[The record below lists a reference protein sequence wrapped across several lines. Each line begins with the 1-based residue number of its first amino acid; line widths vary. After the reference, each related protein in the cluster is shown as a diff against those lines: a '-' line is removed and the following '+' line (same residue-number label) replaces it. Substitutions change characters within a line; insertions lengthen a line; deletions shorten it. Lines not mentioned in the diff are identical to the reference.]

1 MVPYEAFVRQAEN
14 IIKKSADA
22 GEYFVLYAD
31 FTDLHSFNYIY
42 GMEKGNVLLQATEEF
57 LGGLEGI
64 CLCRR
69 LFSDHFLCLGRLQNR
84 QSIEEARSM
93 LEVRLRDFLED
104 ICTRYPE
111 CRLSFACGACCVR
124 ESDIVISMDGA
135 NMARK
140 ISKSGQEV
148 QVVLYSREIQEETE
162 ALYEAERQIY
172 KALKDKRFYFYL
184 QPKVNLVTGEIVG
197 AEALARRFNDSGE
210 IIYPDKFLGMMEKNG
225 SVVELDYM
233 ICRQVCAFLSE
244 RIKGGLSVT
253 RVSVNLSRLHIQH
266 PETADQLDSI
276 ALEYE
281 IPPDL
286 LEFEL
291 TETILL
297 EEFSGAKKLIDQLR
311 ARGYR
316 VSIDDFGSGYAG
328 INIWQELSFDC
339 LKLDRKFLSEDYI
352 LKNRNEAIVPNI
364 IDIAKRLH
372 IEVLCEGVETED
384 QCRYLLRMGCTMVQ
398 GFFFE
403 RAIPADEFFRIY
415 ETQEGKYPLPGVVKT
430 AIPQEHPM
438 YQEEQYDMQRMDKSV
453 LRRMR
458 PFFGTIVICT
468 IFLAASISAVLFHNY
483 EKTRQVFGGM
493 VMETLDAYT
502 AGQRESTL
510 MEIQSITGTLQSLS
524 VLFEREEDV
533 KFQEAYLAALNEDS
547 TEVKYMY
554 LPYAEFL
561 LIMERG
567 EARDEDIRIM
577 ERLKQGE
584 TVVTDVMYSNR
595 MGNIYCIAVGMPVFR
610 NGEFIGIVRGIINAK
625 RLVSTDLYE
634 PAQGQIVNVFL
645 TDGSGSIIPVRE
657 EDKEAEGANLL
668 ELLEREDIE
677 RQTIEELKKGI
688 SENQEEAQS
697 VRLGLF
703 DGSPYYL
710 AHTSL
715 KYNDWHLVVIL
726 KADETAKHQQ
736 IIVKNTMFS
745 IFGLG
750 IAVLLVSGALIY
762 ILRRMQRK
770 FSMDEQRYLLL
781 ERFSDTVLFNYD
793 CQKDTIWFTSNASKF
808 LCINGNEQKDFLD
821 NLNQG
826 YIYAGDRD
834 TVRAFLRGQSDSEE
848 FRIRM
853 LRPDAKEYFWCMIQ
867 CQYRYKNEVLIS
879 VIGKI
884 TDIDE
889 HMKQEN
895 YLLRMSETDGLTGLR
910 NKVSAEKKISDELGR
925 FQEGMLF
932 IFDLDNFKQINDHYG
947 HAAGDLTLRYVG
959 QIMRK
964 IFRSHDVLGR
974 IGGDEFL
981 AFVGGLGSDKAAA
994 KRVELLQKHAEAG
1007 IEAGTPHFTMSIG
1020 IARYPQDGTSYQ
1032 ELFQAADQA
1041 LYSAKGAGKRQ
1052 YCFSEKETMQ
1062 GCESEDCE

>member
-1 MVPYEAFVRQAEN
+1 MVPNEVFVRQAES
-14 IIKKSADA
+14 IIKQSPDA
-22 GEYFVLYAD
+22 GSYFVLYVD

-42 GMEKGNVLLQATEEF
+42 GMEKGNALLKDAEDF
-57 LGGLEGI
+57 LGSLDGI
-64 CLCRR
+64 CLSSR
-69 LFSDHFLCLGRLQNR
+69 LFSDYFLCLGCLQR
-84 QSIEEARSM
+84 SQSLVEARNGLEARVQEF
-93 LEVRLRDFLED
+93 LEV
-104 ICTRYPE
+104 IWARYPE
-111 CRLSFACGACCVR
+111 CRLNLACGICSVQ
-124 ESDIVISMDGA
+124 ESGIALAMDGA

-140 ISKSGQEV
+140 LSKSGKEAR
-148 QVVLYSREIQEETE
+148 VVLYSREIREETE

-172 KALKDKRFYFYL
+172 KALVDKRFCFYL

-210 IIYPDKFLGMMEKNG
+210 VIYPDKFLGMMEKNG

-233 ICRQVCAFLSE
+233 ICRQVCAFLAD
-244 RIKGGLSVT
+244 RMKNGLPVT
-253 RVSVNLSRLHIQH
+253 RISVNLSRLHIQN
-266 PETADQLDSI
+266 PETADQLDGI
-276 ALEYE
+276 ALEYG
-281 IPPDL
+281 IAPKL

-339 LKLDRKFLSEDYI
+339 LKLDRRFLSEDYI

-384 QCRYLLRMGCTMVQ
+384 QCRYLLRMGCNMVQ

-403 RAIPADEFFRIY
+403 RAVPGNEFFRIY
-415 ETQEGKYPLPGVVKT
+415 EAQEGKYPLPGMVRT
-430 AIPQEHPM
+430 AIPQERPL
-438 YQEEQYDMQRMDKSV
+438 QQKDQYDIHSMGKSV
-453 LRRMR
+453 FKRMR
-458 PFFGTIVICT
+458 PFLGTIVISVV
-468 IFLAASISAVLFHNY
+468 FLAASIAAVLFHNH
-483 EKTRQVFGGM
+483 EKTSQVFGSM
-493 VMETLDAYT
+493 VTETLDAYT

-510 MEIQSITGTLQSLS
+510 MEIQSVTSTLQSLS
-524 VLFEREEDV
+524 VLFEREEDA
-533 KFQEAYLAALNEDS
+533 KFQETYLAALNEAS
-547 TEVKYMY
+547 AEVKYMY
-554 LPYAEFL
+554 LSYAEFQAT
-561 LIMERG
+561 MEKG
-567 EARDEDIRIM
+567 EAHSEDIVIL
-577 ERLKQGE
+577 EQLKQGE
-584 TVVTDVMYSNR
+584 SIVTDVMYSKR
-595 MGNIYCIAVGMPVFR
+595 MGNTYCTAVGMPVFR
-610 NGEFIGIVRGIINAK
+610 DGEFVGAVRGIINAK

-634 PAQGQIVNVFL
+634 PAQGQIVNAFL
-645 TDGSGSIIPVRE
+645 TDSSGSVIPVRE
-657 EDKEAEGANLL
+657 EDKKAEGKNLL
-668 ELLEREDIE
+668 DLLEEEEIE
-677 RQTIEELKKGI
+677 KQTVEELRKGF
-688 SENQEEAQS
+688 SKNQEGAQS
-697 VRLGLF
+697 VRLGVF

-710 AHTSL
+710 AQTSL

-750 IAVLLVSGALIY
+750 FAVLLASGALIY
-762 ILRRMQRK
+762 IFRKMQRK
-770 FSMDEQRYLLL
+770 FSVDEQRYLLL

-793 CQKDTIWFTSNASKF
+793 CRKDTIWFTSNASKF
-808 LCINGNEQKDFLD
+808 LCINGNEQKNFID

-826 YIYAGDRD
+826 YIYAGDRE
-834 TVRAFLRGQSDSEE
+834 TVREFLTGRSDSEE

-867 CQYRYKNEVLIS
+867 CQYLYEHEILTS

-910 NKVSAEKKISDELGR
+910 NKASAEKKISDELGR

-932 IFDLDNFKQINDHYG
+932 VFDLDNFKQINDHYG

-981 AFVGGLGSDKAAA
+981 AFVGGLGSEKAAA

-1007 IEAGTPHFTMSIG
+1007 IDAGTPHFTMSIG
-1020 IARYPQDGTSYQ
+1020 IARYPRDGINYQ
-1032 ELFQAADQA
+1032 ELFRAADQA
-1041 LYSAKGAGKRQ
+1041 LYSAKRAGKRQ
-1052 YCFSEKETMQ
+1052 FCFFEKEEMQ
-1062 GCESEDCE
+1062 AKSKD